1 MAETGSTE
9 MQSQPSSTGQPA
21 QSGPDLT
28 VDRTGGEAEPR
39 SFGPSD
45 SEVVHAADEGGSV
58 RDRGS
63 ASPPRTDPLAASGEA
78 AQAAGGKDRRE
89 DYGTMSGVGGT
100 DRLTAGAEFA
110 DRLPEAASTPAT
122 EASSP
127 PGDEESQR
135 D

>member
-9 MQSQPSSTGQPA
+9 MQSQPSSTGQPSQA
-21 QSGPDLT
+21 GPDLSAE
-28 VDRTGGEAEPR
+28 RTGDGAEPR

-45 SEVVHAADEGGSV
+45 SDVAHSAGEGGSV
-58 RDRGS
+58 RDPRS
-63 ASPPRTDPLAASGEA
+63 ASSARTDPLAGSGEA
-78 AQAAGGKDRRE
+78 AEAAGGKDRRE

-100 DRLTAGAEFA
+100 DRLTAGAGFA
-110 DRLPEAASTPAT
+110 DRLPEASSTPAA

-127 PGDEESQR
+127 PGDEESKR